1 MVDHLEKYAEEQLE
15 FDTKDMMVKYSLEVI
30 ASTAFGV
37 EAQAFSNPNGIFAD
51 RVSKNSLLHF
61 GNNLTYLGL
70 VFLYFR

>member
-1 MVDHLEKYAEEQLE
+1 MVDHLEKYADEQLE

-51 RVSKNSLLHF
+51 RVSLSLLTVF
-61 GNNLTYLGL
+61 WKCLTYLGL